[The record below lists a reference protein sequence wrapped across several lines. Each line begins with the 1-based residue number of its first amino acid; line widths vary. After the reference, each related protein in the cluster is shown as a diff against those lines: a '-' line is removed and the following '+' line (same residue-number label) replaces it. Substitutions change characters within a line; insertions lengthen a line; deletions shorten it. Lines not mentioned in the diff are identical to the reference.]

1 MKELIGFLNELNTK
15 HISIK
20 FEFKFSRQ
28 QIEFLETLIDIDSY
42 NQLKAI
48 LYKKPTD
55 RQN

>member
-1 MKELIGFLNELNTK
+1 MKEVTEFSNELNTK
-15 HISIK
+15 HVSIK

-28 QIEFLETLIDIDSY
+28 QIEFLETLTDIDSY

>member
-1 MKELIGFLNELNTK
+1 MKELTEFLNELNTK
-15 HISIK
+15 HDSIK

-42 NQLKAI
+42 NQLRAI